1 MGIFLG
7 ILSIFLGKKKLSK
20 LPESFQHKAGK
31 KNSPFWGASG
41 IPVVGPDPL
50 GKGGGGVFRTASGS
64 QKPGHST
71 PYGEPCVMHMKC
83 CRSGVGCGSWPRSG
97 NEMCGGWGDTASMQS
112 LPHRGLCHPE
122 GADLLQLRLDRLPLL
137 LQAPRPRNVR
147 ILPHRARRPE
157 PDGDNGGG
165 ANIPLCYKTA

>member
-1 MGIFLG
+1 M
-7 ILSIFLGKKKLSK
+7 
-20 LPESFQHKAGK
+20 AK
-31 KNSPFWGASG
+31 KNCQNCRKVFSTKPERKTPPFGVPRVSLWL
-41 IPVVGPDPL
+41 VQTPL
-50 GKGGGGVFRTASGS
+50 ARVGGVFRTASGS